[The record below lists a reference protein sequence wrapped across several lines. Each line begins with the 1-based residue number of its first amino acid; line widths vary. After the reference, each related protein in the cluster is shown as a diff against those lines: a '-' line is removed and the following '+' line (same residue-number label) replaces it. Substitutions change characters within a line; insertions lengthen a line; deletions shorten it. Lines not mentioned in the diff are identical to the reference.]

1 VKNLRESRAKGS
13 TAHHRGTKEE
23 TMSVRRLS
31 FEPPLVLTVIIII
44 SLAVLFPTGAGAE
57 ESLTSG
63 SLLELAQAKEPEPP
77 PPQPPTPLEPE
88 RPKSEKPAEAL
99 LLEAGAILLPQ
110 GILQVEPSI
119 EYSHWSTND
128 IAISGF
134 TVFEAIVIGTIRVDE
149 LNRDIVTG
157 ALTLRYGI
165 LDRLQADVRVPVLWR
180 QDQEVLGVGTTNET
194 ERTIDN
200 FNIGDLEASLSYQAL
215 NERGWIPAV
224 IARVKARFP
233 TGENPFEIPTED
245 VNGNLRLTE
254 PPTGSGFYGVGPGVT
269 LVWTS
274 DPVVFYVGGTYLFN
288 LERDFTGFGNI
299 NPGNSFEWLA
309 GINIALSERV
319 ALNVT
324 FIDQINWSTDQNG
337 VEVAGTSFNDG
348 RVVLGA
354 SISLSPNT
362 TLLVGA
368 GIGLTD
374 DSPDFTFTVS
384 LPITFK
390 LY

>member
-1 VKNLRESRAKGS
+1 
-13 TAHHRGTKEE
+13 
-23 TMSVRRLS
+23 MSVRRLS
-31 FEPPLVLTVIIII
+31 FEPPLVLTAIILIVNFT
-44 SLAVLFPTGAGAE
+44 VLFPTGAWAE
-57 ESLTSG
+57 ENDEQPLRDISNRWTSEA
-63 SLLELAQAKEPEPP
+63 LVELAQASSEPP

-99 LLEAGAILLPQ
+99 LLEAGAILLPE
-110 GILQVEPSI
+110 GILQVEPSF
-119 EYSHWSTND
+119 EYAHWSTND

-149 LNRDIVTG
+149 LNRDILTG

-165 LDRLQADVRVPVLWR
+165 LDRLQADVRVPALWR
-180 QDQEVLGVGTTNET
+180 QDQEVLGVGTIDER

-200 FNIGDLEASLSYQAL
+200 FNIGDLEASVSYQAL
-215 NERGWIPAV
+215 NERGWIPAL
-224 IARVKARFP
+224 ITRVKARFP
-233 TGENPFEIPTED
+233 TGENPFEIPTETVD
-245 VNGNLRLTE
+245 GSLRLTE

-269 LVWTS
+269 AVWTS
-274 DPVVFYVGGTYLFN
+274 DPVVFYVGATYLFN
-288 LERDFTGFGNI
+288 LERNFSGFGDI
-299 NPGNSFEWLA
+299 NPGNSLEWLA

-324 FIDQINWSTDQNG
+324 FIDQINWSTEQNG

-354 SISLSPNT
+354 SVSLSPNV

-374 DSPDFTFTVS
+374 DSPDFTFTVA

>member
-1 VKNLRESRAKGS
+1 
-13 TAHHRGTKEE
+13 
-23 TMSVRRLS
+23 MSVHRLP
-31 FEPPLVLTVIIII
+31 FEPPLVLTVIIIV
-44 SLAVLFPTGAGAE
+44 SLAILFPTGAGAE
-57 ESLTSG
+57 ERLTSG

-110 GILQVEPSI
+110 GILQVEPSF

-128 IAISGF
+128 IAIAGF

-149 LNRDIVTG
+149 LNRDILTG

-165 LDRLQADVRVPVLWR
+165 LDRLQADVRVPVLYR
-180 QDQEVLGVGTTNET
+180 QDNEVLGVGTTNER
-194 ERTIDN
+194 ERSIDN
-200 FNIGDLEASLSYQAL
+200 FNIGDLEASVSYQAL
-215 NERGWIPAV
+215 NERGAIPAV
-224 IARVKARFP
+224 IARVRARFP
-233 TGENPFEIPTED
+233 TGESAFEIPTETVD
-245 VNGNLRLTE
+245 GSLRLTK

-288 LERDFTGFGNI
+288 LERNFTGFGNI

-324 FIDQINWSTDQNG
+324 FVDQINWSTDQNG

-354 SISLSPNT
+354 SISVSPNV

-374 DSPDFTFTVS
+374 DSPDFTFTVA

>member
-1 VKNLRESRAKGS
+1 
-13 TAHHRGTKEE
+13 
-23 TMSVRRLS
+23 MSVRRLS
-31 FEPPLVLTVIIII
+31 FEPPLALYAFIILII
-44 SLAVLFPTGAGAE
+44 SLAILFPIGAGAE
-57 ESLTSG
+57 ESDESSFPDVSLSTSA
-63 SLLELAQAKEPEPP
+63 SVLELAQAEEPEPP

-99 LLEAGAILLPQ
+99 LLEAGAILLPE
-110 GILQVEPSI
+110 GILQVEPSF

-149 LNRDIVTG
+149 LNRDILTG

-165 LDRLQADVRVPVLWR
+165 LDRLQADVRVPVLYR
-180 QDQEVLGVGTTNET
+180 EDQEVLGVGTIDER

-224 IARVKARFP
+224 ITRVRARFP
-233 TGENPFEIPTED
+233 TGENPFEISTET
-245 VNGNLRLTE
+245 VNGNLRLKE

-269 LVWTS
+269 AVWTS
-274 DPVVFYVGGTYLFN
+274 DPAVFYVGGTYLFN
-288 LERDFTGFGNI
+288 LERNFSGFGDI

-309 GINIALSERV
+309 GINVALSERV
-319 ALNVT
+319 ALNLT
-324 FIDQINWSTDQNG
+324 FIDQINWSTEQNG
-337 VEVAGTSFNDG
+337 AEVAGTSFNDG
-348 RVVLGA
+348 RLVVGA
-354 SISLSPNT
+354 SVGLSPSV

-368 GIGLTD
+368 GVGLTD
-374 DSPDFTFTVS
+374 DSPDFTFTVAV
-384 LPITFK
+384 PITFK

>member
-1 VKNLRESRAKGS
+1 
-13 TAHHRGTKEE
+13 
-23 TMSVRRLS
+23 MSVRRLA
-31 FEPPLVLTVIIII
+31 FEPPLVLTIIII
-44 SLAVLFPTGAGAE
+44 INLISLALLFPAGAGAE
-57 ESLTSG
+57 ESDERPYSDLSLWTSEA
-63 SLLELAQAKEPEPP
+63 LVELAQTKELEPP

>member
-1 VKNLRESRAKGS
+1 
-13 TAHHRGTKEE
+13 
-23 TMSVRRLS
+23 MSVHRLS
-31 FEPPLVLTVIIII
+31 FEPPLALYVIIILI
-44 SLAVLFPTGAGAE
+44 SLAVLFPTGARAE
-57 ESLTSG
+57 ESDERPYSDLSLWTSEA
-63 SLLELAQAKEPEPP
+63 LVELAQTKELEPP

-88 RPKSEKPAEAL
+88 RPRSEKPAEAL

-128 IAISGF
+128 IAIAGF

-224 IARVKARFP
+224 IARVRARFP

-269 LVWTS
+269 AVWTS

-288 LERDFTGFGNI
+288 LERNFTGFGDI

>member
-1 VKNLRESRAKGS
+1 
-13 TAHHRGTKEE
+13 
-23 TMSVRRLS
+23 MSVRRLA
-31 FEPPLVLTVIIII
+31 FEPLLVLTVIIII
-44 SLAVLFPTGAGAE
+44 NLISLAILFPTGAGAE
-57 ESLTSG
+57 ESDEPPFPDVSLSTSG
-63 SLLELAQAKEPEPP
+63 SLLELAQAIEPEPL

-88 RPKSEKPAEAL
+88 RPKPEKPAEAL

-180 QDQEVLGVGTTNET
+180 QDQEVLGVGTTNEA
-194 ERTIDN
+194 ERTTDN

-224 IARVKARFP
+224 ITRVRARFP
-233 TGENPFEIPTED
+233 TGENPFEISTVD
-245 VNGNLRLTE
+245 VQGNLRLSK

-288 LERDFTGFGNI
+288 LERNFAGFGDI

-309 GINIALSERV
+309 GINLALSERV

-390 LY
+390 LF

>member
-1 VKNLRESRAKGS
+1 
-13 TAHHRGTKEE
+13 
-23 TMSVRRLS
+23 MSVRRLS
-31 FEPPLVLTVIIII
+31 FEPPLVLTVIILII
-44 SLAVLFPTGAGAE
+44 NFAVVFPTGAWAE
-57 ESLTSG
+57 KADEQPLRDIGSRWTSEA
-63 SLLELAQAKEPEPP
+63 LVELAQASSEPP
-77 PPQPPTPLEPE
+77 PPQPPTPLAPEPE

-99 LLEAGAILLPQ
+99 LLEAGAILLPE
-110 GILQVEPSI
+110 GILQVEPSF

-149 LNRDIVTG
+149 LNRDILTG

-180 QDQEVLGVGTTNET
+180 QDQEVLGVGTINET

-200 FNIGDLEASLSYQAL
+200 FNIGDLEASVSYQIL
-215 NERGWIPAV
+215 NERGWIPA
-224 IARVKARFP
+224 IITRARARFP
-233 TGENPFEIPTED
+233 TGENPFEIPTEM
-245 VNGNLRLTE
+245 VQGNLRLTK
-254 PPTGSGFYGVGPGVT
+254 PPTGSGFYGVGPGAT
-269 LVWTS
+269 AVWTS
-274 DPVVFYVGGTYLFN
+274 DPAVFYVGATYLFN
-288 LERDFTGFGNI
+288 LERNFTGFGEI

-309 GINIALSERV
+309 GINVALSERV

-348 RVVLGA
+348 RLVLGA
-354 SISLSPNT
+354 SVGLSPT
-362 TLLVGA
+362 VTLLVGA

-374 DSPDFTFTVS
+374 DSPDFTFTVA

>member
-1 VKNLRESRAKGS
+1 
-13 TAHHRGTKEE
+13 
-23 TMSVRRLS
+23 MSIRRLP

-44 SLAVLFPTGAGAE
+44 IISLAILFPTGAGAE
-57 ESLTSG
+57 ESDERPYSDLSLWTSEA
-63 SLLELAQAKEPEPP
+63 LVELAQASAEPP
-77 PPQPPTPLEPE
+77 PPEPPTPLEPE
-88 RPKSEKPAEAL
+88 RPKPEKPAEAL

-110 GILQVEPSI
+110 GILQVEPSF
-119 EYSHWSTND
+119 EYAHWSTNE

-149 LNRDIVTG
+149 LNRDILTG

-165 LDRLQADVRVPVLWR
+165 LDRLQADVRIPVLYR

-194 ERTIDN
+194 ERTTDN
-200 FNIGDLEASLSYQAL
+200 FNIGDLEASVSYQAL

-224 IARVKARFP
+224 ITRVRARFP
-233 TGENPFEIPTED
+233 TGENPFEIPTVD
-245 VNGNLRLTE
+245 VQGNLRLTK

-288 LERDFTGFGNI
+288 LERNFTGFGNI

-309 GINIALSERV
+309 GINVALSERV

-337 VEVAGTSFNDG
+337 VEVPGTSFNDG

-354 SISLSPNT
+354 SVSLSPNV

-390 LY
+390 LF

>member
-1 VKNLRESRAKGS
+1 MG
-13 TAHHRGTKEE
+13 
-23 TMSVRRLS
+23 VRRLS
-31 FEPPLVLTVIIII
+31 FEPPPVLTVIITINLI
-44 SLAVLFPTGAGAE
+44 SLVVLFPVGAGAE
-57 ESLTSG
+57 ESDEPPFPDVSLSTSA
-63 SLLELAQAKEPEPP
+63 SVLDLAQAKEPEPP
-77 PPQPPTPLEPE
+77 PPEPPTPLEPE
-88 RPKSEKPAEAL
+88 RPKPERPAEAL

-119 EYSHWSTND
+119 EYSHWSSND

-165 LDRLQADVRVPVLWR
+165 LDRLQADVRVPALWR
-180 QDQEVLGVGTTNET
+180 QDNEVLAVGTVDER
-194 ERTIDN
+194 ERTTDN
-200 FNIGDLEASLSYQAL
+200 FNIGDLEASVSYQAL
-215 NERGWIPAV
+215 NEQGWIPAL

-233 TGENPFEIPTED
+233 TGENPFEIPTET
-245 VNGNLRLTE
+245 VNGGLRLTE

-288 LERDFTGFGNI
+288 LERNFTGFGDI
-299 NPGNSFEWLA
+299 NPGNSLEWLA
-309 GINIALSERV
+309 GMNVALSERV

-324 FIDQINWSTDQNG
+324 FVDQINWSTDQNG

-348 RVVLGA
+348 RLVLGA
-354 SISLSPNT
+354 SVGLSPSV

-374 DSPDFTFTVS
+374 DSPDFTFTVAV
-384 LPITFK
+384 PITFK
-390 LY
+390 LF

>member
-1 VKNLRESRAKGS
+1 
-13 TAHHRGTKEE
+13 
-23 TMSVRRLS
+23 MSVRRLS
-31 FEPPLVLTVIIII
+31 FEPPLVLSVIIII
-44 SLAVLFPTGAGAE
+44 NLISLAIFFPTGAGAE
-57 ESLTSG
+57 ESDERSFPDVISTSG
-63 SLLELAQAKEPEPP
+63 SLLELAQAIEPEPP

-180 QDQEVLGVGTTNET
+180 QDQEVLGVGTTDET

-200 FNIGDLEASLSYQAL
+200 FNIGDLEASLSYQIL
-215 NERGWIPAV
+215 NERGWVPAV
-224 IARVKARFP
+224 ITRVRARFP
-233 TGENPFEIPTED
+233 TGENPFEIATED
-245 VNGNLRLTE
+245 VQGNLRLTK
-254 PPTGSGFYGVGPGVT
+254 PPTGSGFYGVGPGAT

-288 LERDFTGFGNI
+288 LERNFTGFGDI

-390 LY
+390 LF

>member
-1 VKNLRESRAKGS
+1 
-13 TAHHRGTKEE
+13 
-23 TMSVRRLS
+23 MSVHRLS
-31 FEPPLVLTVIIII
+31 FEPPLVLSVIIII
-44 SLAVLFPTGAGAE
+44 SLAVLFPTGAWAE
-57 ESLTSG
+57 ESDERPLPDVSLSTSG

-88 RPKSEKPAEAL
+88 RPKPEKPAEAL
-99 LLEAGAILLPQ
+99 LLEAGAILLPE
-110 GILQVEPSI
+110 GILQVEPSF

-128 IAISGF
+128 IAIAGF

-149 LNRDIVTG
+149 LNRDILTG

-165 LDRLQADVRVPVLWR
+165 LDRLQFDVRVPVLYR
-180 QDQEVLGVGTTNET
+180 QDNEVLGVGTID
-194 ERTIDN
+194 ERERSIDN
-200 FNIGDLEASLSYQAL
+200 FNIGDVEASVSYQAL
-215 NERGWIPAV
+215 NERGPIPAV
-224 IARVKARFP
+224 IARVRARFP

-245 VNGNLRLTE
+245 IGGGILRLSE

-288 LERDFTGFGNI
+288 LERNFTGFGDI

-324 FIDQINWSTDQNG
+324 FVDQINWSTDQNG

-354 SISLSPNT
+354 SISLSPNV

>member
-1 VKNLRESRAKGS
+1 
-13 TAHHRGTKEE
+13 
-23 TMSVRRLS
+23 MSVRRLT

-44 SLAVLFPTGAGAE
+44 MSLAILFPTGAGAE
-57 ESLTSG
+57 ESLASG
-63 SLLELAQAKEPEPP
+63 SLLELAQAKEPP

-99 LLEAGAILLPQ
+99 LLEAGAILLPE
-110 GILQVEPSI
+110 GILQVEPSF
-119 EYSHWSTND
+119 EYAHWSTND
-128 IAISGF
+128 IAIAGF

-149 LNRDIVTG
+149 LNRDILTG

-165 LDRLQADVRVPVLWR
+165 LDRLQADIRVPVLYR
-180 QDQEVLGVGTTNET
+180 QDNEVLGVGTINER
-194 ERTIDN
+194 ERSIDN
-200 FNIGDLEASLSYQAL
+200 FNIGDLEASVSYQAL
-215 NERGWIPAV
+215 NERGAIPAV
-224 IARVKARFP
+224 IARVRARFP

-245 VNGNLRLTE
+245 IGGGILRLTR

-269 LVWTS
+269 AVWTS

-288 LERDFTGFGNI
+288 LERNFTGFGNI

-324 FIDQINWSTDQNG
+324 FVDQINWSTDQNG

-354 SISLSPNT
+354 SISVSPNT

-374 DSPDFTFTVS
+374 DSPDFTFTVA

>member
-1 VKNLRESRAKGS
+1 
-13 TAHHRGTKEE
+13 
-23 TMSVRRLS
+23 MSVRRLS